1 MCTIFTAFP
10 SKSDNTITDIKN
22 CKKKKKNVLIHSSPT
37 LLIPVISYKQMDLG
51 SRFSSLLSLFSL
63 KALNLTISVHI
74 THVINTSIV

>member
-1 MCTIFTAFP
+1 MFTIFTAFP
-10 SKSDNTITDIKN
+10 SKNDNTITDIKN
-22 CKKKKKNVLIHSSPT
+22 CKKNVLIHSSPT